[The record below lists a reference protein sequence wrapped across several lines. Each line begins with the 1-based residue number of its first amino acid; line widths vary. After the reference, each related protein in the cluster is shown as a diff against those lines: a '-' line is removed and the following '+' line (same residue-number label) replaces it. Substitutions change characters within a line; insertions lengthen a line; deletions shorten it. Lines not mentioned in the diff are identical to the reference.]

1 MERNT
6 MQESCRAPAHIL
18 RILPHTIM
26 RIALLDDNVYQSALV
41 RKVLSAT
48 GHACLA
54 FVHSCDMLQQL
65 RSEDCDMLIL
75 NWQRAEQDSIE
86 MLRWARE
93 KIPHPLP
100 VLIITDSADE
110 DDILAALAAGADDY
124 LCTPVRRSELASRVQ
139 VLLRRTYP
147 HQDATELFRFGRYTF
162 EACSGQLRFDDA
174 SIALTQ
180 KEFTLALLFF
190 RNLDRPLSRATI
202 LEAVWSRHVDI
213 PSRTM
218 DTHVSRVRSKLK
230 LRPEN
235 GFRLAP
241 VYSYGYRLEQL

>member
-1 MERNT
+1 
-6 MQESCRAPAHIL
+6 
-18 RILPHTIM
+18 M
-26 RIALLDDNVYQSALV
+26 RIALLDDDVHQSVLV
-41 RKVLSAT
+41 RKILSAA

-54 FVHSCDMLQQL
+54 FAHGCDMLQQL
-65 RSEDCDMLIL
+65 RHEDCDMLIL
-75 NWQRAEQDSIE
+75 NWQGADQGNLEV
-86 MLRWARE
+86 LRWARE

-100 VLIITDSADE
+100 ALIMIDSASE
-110 DDILAALAAGADDY
+110 NDILAALAAGADDY
-124 LCTPVRRSELASRVQ
+124 LCTPVRRSELASRIQ

-147 HQDATELFRFGRYTF
+147 HQNAAEQFRFGRYTF
-162 EACSGQLRFDDA
+162 ETSSGQLRFDDA
-174 SIALTQ
+174 PIALTQ

-202 LEAVWSRHVDI
+202 LEAVWSRHIDI

-218 DTHVSRVRSKLK
+218 DTHVSRVRSKLQ

-241 VYSYGYRLEQL
+241 VYSYGYRLEQV